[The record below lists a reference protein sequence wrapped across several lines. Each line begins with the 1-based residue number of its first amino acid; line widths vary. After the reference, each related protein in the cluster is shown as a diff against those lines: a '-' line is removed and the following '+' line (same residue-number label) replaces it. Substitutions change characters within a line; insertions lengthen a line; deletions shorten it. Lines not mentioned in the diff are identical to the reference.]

1 VPIIFVFSSYG
12 LRTINLEVT
21 EFYSADDKLKL
32 RASIDDLNDY
42 YNPYEVKIF
51 ADPGTVGVPFS
62 FTIYPPGYFHLLL
75 FSFFFFFF
83 CPSFLKTFYLST
95 PSWLL

>member
-1 VPIIFVFSSYG
+1 MPIIFVFSSYG

-62 FTIYPPGYFHLLL
+62 FTIYPPGYFHL
-75 FSFFFFFF
+75 FSFFF
-83 CPSFLKTFYLST
+83 PA
-95 PSWLL
+95 LLF